1 MIRISI
7 RIYGVYLIFP
17 CLYCPL
23 SLLNWNIGGTANCRS
38 NKRWLGLP
46 TNSRVGRFV
55 RTGSNNVRYG
65 SSRKDDS
72 ENYDRSYRSEVV
84 ILEKPSKVS
93 RVKTSEKFRLED
105 KRYIYE
111 VLTKKFFYL
120 NFNFNVQIT
129 LSTVT
134 ESRLL
139 MFRSVI

>member
-1 MIRISI
+1 M
-7 RIYGVYLIFP
+7 
-17 CLYCPL
+17 
-23 SLLNWNIGGTANCRS
+23 
-38 NKRWLGLP
+38 
-46 TNSRVGRFV
+46 